1 MIVFK
6 THFTINEYKTATENF
21 YKTLNSEE
29 YETVYHYTSTG
40 YKKLNQTV
48 KEKTTEYKRVEI
60 LNNVF
65 RKNTLTFIPQTY
77 RGLTVNVEHKIG
89 EKIIFPAYTS
99 TSVNPFEAYNFTNKG
114 EGTFYVLKNIQGIP
128 VSLFNKEME
137 LLLPPKTEFTIID
150 TYQKDVFFEYPD
162 TDYGVTFNV
171 KVVEL
176 AG

>member
-6 THFTINEYKTATENF
+6 THVTINEYKTATENF
-21 YKTLNSEE
+21 YKTLTSEE

-40 YKKLNQTV
+40 YKKLNQIV
-48 KEKTTEYKRVEI
+48 KEPQTTYKRVEI

-65 RKNTLTFIPQTY
+65 NQNNLTLVSQVY
-77 RGLTVNVEHKIG
+77 RGVNVSVTHKIG

-114 EGTFYVLKNIQGIP
+114 EGTLYVLKNIKGIP
-128 VSLFNKEME
+128 VSMFNKEME
-137 LLLPPKTEFTIID
+137 ILLPPKTEFTAIKI
-150 TYQKDVFFEYPD
+150 YQNDVFFEYPD

-176 AG
+176 EG